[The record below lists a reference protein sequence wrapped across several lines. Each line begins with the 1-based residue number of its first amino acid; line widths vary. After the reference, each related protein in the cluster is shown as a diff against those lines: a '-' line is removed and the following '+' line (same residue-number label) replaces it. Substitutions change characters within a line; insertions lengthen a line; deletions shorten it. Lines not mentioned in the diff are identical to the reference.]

1 MTSAPGSGSVL
12 QRLHDSEIN
21 GSVEWFYDSVWT
33 VRLGDPINGWRV
45 SGVVESLR
53 EAEIWLDVQARELY
67 PDSDYARSS
76 RA

>member
-1 MTSAPGSGSVL
+1 MSGASSVGSTL
-12 QRLHDSEIN
+12 ERLHDGEIN
-21 GSVEWFYDSVWT
+21 CSIEWFYDSVWT
-33 VRLGDPINGWRV
+33 VRLGDPINGWRA

-67 PDSDYARSS
+67 PDSEYARSS